1 MKNIVLVA
9 QNNISVVMVENQYK
23 VVQANNSKIAL
34 LINLKAILSGIP
46 ANDDLSAETRQVIIG
61 SKSPIIGLV
70 TGTWRQ
76 YVKTGVNGKGIAI
89 PADELELW
97 KDIANLYAQKCFNVQ
112 FTSDQFISKNDRITK
127 DLINSAWEAV
137 KAEVRKAN
145 SMAPA
150 PQQVAH
156 AQANPVVVK
165 LQALMAQALEE
176 GDFDKYDKLEERLN
190 KLQPQ
195 QTTETT
201 APILEED
208 PMAGAED
215 IDM

>member
-112 FTSDQFISKNDRITK
+112 FTSDQFISKNDRTTK